1 SLCFINEK
9 LSIGVLSSYRV
20 LLSSSFGKESILWTY
35 VLFCSLDNYNRL
47 VLDFVPFNTHHRSI
61 TLLAMVE
68 NEFGL
73 CEKDIYRIFEVE

>member
-1 SLCFINEK
+1 MDI
-9 LSIGVLSSYRV
+9 
-20 LLSSSFGKESILWTY
+20 
-35 VLFCSLDNYNRL
+35 CSLDNYNRL
-47 VLDFVPFNTHHRSI
+47 VLEFVPFNTYHRSI